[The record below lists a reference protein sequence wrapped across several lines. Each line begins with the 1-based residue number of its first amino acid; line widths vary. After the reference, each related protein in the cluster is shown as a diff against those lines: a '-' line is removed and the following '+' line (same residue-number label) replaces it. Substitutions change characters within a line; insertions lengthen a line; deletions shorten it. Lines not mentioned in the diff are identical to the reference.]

1 MLQLSKPKKDGSM
14 WRRDDAS
21 LDKFLRLYEYNR
33 QDVRTE
39 LACLDRLMELIPSE
53 CALWELDHR
62 INNRGVMCDL
72 LSIDKAISIVEA
84 EQKRLNGEMLKVT
97 GGVVGSCN
105 EVQMLGKWIKSQG
118 VEMDGLAKADVL
130 NALAADVVNEEADE
144 AGELPPWAKIMPPAV
159 RRALELRQEAAKSG
173 TAKLVA
179 MREKASA
186 DGRLRNLHQ
195 YHAASTG
202 RWGGRGVQPQNFFRG
217 RPGTTF
223 EDVEAMFSM
232 LGDKERL
239 DLFYGPAMD
248 AISDCIRGMLIAG
261 EGNEL
266 VACDF
271 SQIEPRGLAW
281 LAGQES
287 VLEVFRTHGKV
298 YEHAASGIY
307 HVPLEDVTK
316 YQRQVAKV
324 AVIALGYQGGV
335 GAFQSMAKN
344 YDVRVPDEEAD
355 EIKKAWRAA
364 NKRIETYWYDLE
376 EAVLGAMRS
385 GGVHYAGPVGRAV
398 KFRKSGSFLWA
409 LLPSGRA
416 LCYPYPELRMVMTPW
431 GEEKEQLTFM
441 TVVDQ
446 TQKKKAKTL
455 PDPNSKGRWQRVST
469 YGGSLAENMTQAIA
483 RDLLADAMR
492 FIEAEGIEI
501 VLHVHD
507 EVVAEVKQFRAQ
519 WVLERMEAIMSETP
533 AWAKGLPLAAEAWR
547 GRRYRKG

>member
-179 MREKASA
+179 MREKAST